1 MTLNERKEDLNKLKD
16 ELKELDSRAK
26 YNRDDIV
33 KWIYY
38 NEKPYEI
45 ERYAL
50 LSKIFIVEKDIEVW
64 EENNRFRKECKRV
77 GVLKNVLKRIEK
89 MAIEALTK
97 TNNIEKNSKIA
108 ADISKEIAKR
118 EWENQEGHPYKLK
131 GDK

>member
-1 MTLNERKEDLNKLKD
+1 MTLNERKEYLNKLKD
-16 ELKELDSRAK
+16 ELKELDSHISNISYINK
-26 YNRDDIV
+26 
-33 KWIYY
+33 KL
-38 NEKPYEI
+38 YEI

-50 LSKIFIVEKDIEVW
+50 LSKIFVVEQEIEIW
-64 EENNRFRKECKRV
+64 EENHKFRKEYKRV
-77 GVLKNVLKRIEK
+77 CVLKNVLKRIEK

-97 TNNIEKNSKIA
+97 TNNIERNSKIA

>member
-26 YNRDDIV
+26 YNRDDNV

-50 LSKIFIVEKDIEVW
+50 LSKIFIVEKDIEVR

-89 MAIEALTK
+89 MAIER
-97 TNNIEKNSKIA
+97 NSKIA